1 MIFLQNGVI
10 NLDIAAKVL
19 INEQDSTLDTKSST
33 AQSRFK
39 TKVRRLYDIA
49 NVLSAIGLIEKV
61 DMYNCV
67 IRKPIF
73 KYTGPSVGCMNTD
86 TGNFSCSSI
95 KSFLL
100 FCFTLCLII

>member
-1 MIFLQNGVI
+1 MI

-19 INEQDSTLDTKSST
+19 INEQDSPLDTKSST

-61 DMYNCV
+61 DLYNCV

-73 KYTGPSVGCMNTD
+73 KYTGPSVGD
-86 TGNFSCSSI
+86 INFDAG
-95 KSFLL
+95 KY
-100 FCFTLCLII
+100 T

>member
-1 MIFLQNGVI
+1 M
-10 NLDIAAKVL
+10 DIAAKVL
-19 INEQDSTLDTKSST
+19 INEQDDSTDSKNSA

-73 KYTGPSVGCMNTD
+73 RYTGPSVDCL
-86 TGNFSCSSI
+86 NFDMGI
-95 KSFLL
+95 
-100 FCFTLCLII
+100 T

>member
-1 MIFLQNGVI
+1 MHKNFLQNGVI

-19 INEQDSTLDTKSST
+19 INEQDNSLDTKSST

-61 DMYNCV
+61 DLYNCA

-73 KYTGPSVGCMNTD
+73 KYTGPVVDCTNIQPG
-86 TGNFSCSSI
+86 
-95 KSFLL
+95 KL
-100 FCFTLCLII
+100 FF